1 MLWQACFFCHATMA
15 EPPDIAACQEAH
27 HNGLVFLAAANGSR
41 QRLLHHTT
49 SENVLLP
56 DVPGHTWQLA
66 FSATGFGYITAVA
79 HQQDAAMAEPPPPM
93 WVNDVFKMSLW
104 RGACGKG
111 AVMIKPSTPGSGCPL
126 RLCWL
131 SDLLAMPVAHY
142 TAWDVHLPPSPPG
155 ADPVH
160 LCTMQCKVY
169 KFQARRAGQSLFW
182 ELGKMA
188 AKMGFA
194 MEDKGWYH
202 KRKNRWLQ
210 LLGNYGVSGEHMV
223 NAHTSAAAAL
233 EDDITLHRPAWST
246 HAVLLIAAS
255 WGAFKAS
262 QQDKGKGMALLR
274 SWVAVHAS
282 CCSFGL
288 TPGTLPEP
296 GQRSGLHVVTMSSGM
311 LMPEPSLGCHSFAK
325 ESRLWPHEPEPAFL
339 VIHRAMKSRVPWL
352 AAAIVNGIALSI
364 EDGFDEKAWPCE
376 ALGNAD
382 MDNSKVDPNLRAE
395 VAAIGRQAYATTRVA
410 AAMNQQVCS
419 TGWLHAVVSALRLVT
434 LALASDGARFP
445 GMERL
450 IMTAAMNLD
459 TSICAPTGHRQPGIQ
474 PINPNCVHSVGP
486 RGPSKNT
493 FPEGVRQNLPNW
505 FWERLL

>member
-1 MLWQACFFCHATMA
+1 MA

-27 HNGLVFLAAANGSR
+27 HNGLVFLAANGRR

-66 FSATGFGYITAVA
+66 FCPMGFGYITAVA
-79 HQQDAAMAEPPPPM
+79 HKQGAAMAEPPPPM

-104 RGACGKG
+104 RDAHGKT
-111 AVMIKPSTPGSGCPL
+111 AVMIKPSTPGSPL
-126 RLCWL
+126 TPCWL

-142 TAWDVHLPPSPPG
+142 TAWDVHLPPDLPG
-155 ADPVH
+155 ADPVR
-160 LCTMQCKVY
+160 LCTMHCKVY

-202 KRKNRWLQ
+202 KKKNCWLQ
-210 LLGNYGVSGEHMV
+210 LLGNYGVSDEHMV
-223 NAHTSAAAAL
+223 NARTSAAAAM

-274 SWVAVHAS
+274 SLVAVHAS

-311 LMPEPSLGCHSFAK
+311 LMPEPNLGCHSFAK
-325 ESRLWPHEPEPAFL
+325 DNRLWPHEPEPAFL

-364 EDGFDEKAWPCE
+364 EDGFDQKAWPCE

-382 MDNSKVDPNLRAE
+382 MDSSKMDPNLRAE

-410 AAMNQQVCS
+410 AAMKQQVGMHRSWADAAKQYRYFLATRRAFC
-419 TGWLHAVVSALRLVT
+419 TATTV
-434 LALASDGARFP
+434 ALASDGARFS
-445 GMERL
+445 GRERL
-450 IMTAAMNLD
+450 ITAAMNLD
-459 TSICAPTGHRQPGIQ
+459 TNICAWAPPQAISNLEC
-474 PINPNCVHSVGP
+474 NP
-486 RGPSKNT
+486 
-493 FPEGVRQNLPNW
+493 
-505 FWERLL
+505 